1 MSPKITFREI
11 AGEEL
16 ERAEEQWA
24 YSSLVEKCR
33 LWAVAMCRIARG
45 HDWQLDIN
53 PYEGAVYL
61 DCRWCPAG
69 IDDIYPD
76 GIDLLNGDFE
86 VCPGY
91 VLNLRSVNGIE
102 VNEQPC
108 DGMFTY
114 GWRGPVTVDLHVE
127 KYTSMDWIGPEH
139 DVWIEVNRGDP

>member
-1 MSPKITFREI
+1 MSPKLSFRLL

-16 ERAEEQWA
+16 AQAEEQWA
-24 YSSLVEKCR
+24 WASVEEKCR
-33 LWAVAMCRIARG
+33 SWAVASCRLARG
-45 HDWQLDIN
+45 HDWYLDIN

-86 VCPGY
+86 VYPGY
-91 VLNLRSVNGIE
+91 VLSLQSVNGIA
-102 VNEQPC
+102 VNGQPC

-114 GWRGPVTVDLHVE
+114 GWHGPVTVRLTVE
-127 KYTSMDWIGPEH
+127 KYTSMDWIGYEYNA
-139 DVWIEVNRGDP
+139 WIEVDPV